1 MILVTGATGLNGKA
15 IVREFARQKHEVRA
29 LVRDPKRASM
39 AGLGGLAG
47 VELVEGDMRRAETL
61 GAALDGVDRVLM
73 ISTAAEDMTETQC
86 RFIDACRQAGVA
98 HVVKFSGA
106 ESNIGYDAT
115 KFRFTRMHEEVERY
129 LEAAGMAWTHL
140 RPSQFMQVYLRDAPT
155 IAAEGAFHLALGDT
169 ELSPVDV
176 KDIAKVAFRLLRDG
190 AYRRRSASRSAMSI
204 SAPRSGG
211 AICWPPAFRPVSP
224 MRWTSNWPSGC
235 GGRNRGCIWRR
246 TTCSACGRRRS
257 SNSPNATRPCSEA
270 RLSRTSGKSIGGVS
284 FLPARPSLLL
294 EGRSRRSATPGD
306 HHGEH

>member
-29 LVRDPKRASM
+29 LVRDQDRAVA

-47 VELVEGDMRRAETL
+47 VELVGGDMRRAQTL
-61 GAALDGVDRVLM
+61 GPALDGIDRVLM

-86 RFIDACRQAGVA
+86 RFIDACRQAGIA

-155 IAAEGAFHLALGDT
+155 IAAEGAFYLALGDT

-176 KDIAKVAFRLLRDG
+176 EDIAKVAFRLLRDG
-190 AYRRRSASRSAMSI
+190 GHESESLDMTGPEALTMSDVAARISQAIGKPVRYIDVSPQERRRALMASGISPAFADALDEQLAERLRRPKSRVHLATHEMFGVRATPFVEFAQRHTAML
-204 SAPRSGG
+204 RGG
-211 AICWPPAFRPVSP
+211 A
-224 MRWTSNWPSGC
+224 
-235 GGRNRGCIWRR
+235 
-246 TTCSACGRRRS
+246 
-257 SNSPNATRPCSEA
+257 
-270 RLSRTSGKSIGGVS
+270 
-284 FLPARPSLLL
+284 
-294 EGRSRRSATPGD
+294 
-306 HHGEH
+306 

>member
-29 LVRDPKRASM
+29 LVRDLDRAS
-39 AGLGGLAG
+39 AVGLGGVAG
-47 VELVEGDMRRAETL
+47 VELVEGDMNRAETL
-61 GAALDGVDRVLM
+61 GAALNGIDRVLM
-73 ISTAAEDMTETQC
+73 ISTAAEDMVETQC

-115 KFRFTRMHEEVERY
+115 KFRFTRMHEDIERY

-176 KDIAKVAFRLLRDG
+176 EDIAKVAVRLLRDSG
-190 AYRRRSASRSAMSI
+190 HEGESLDMTGPEALTMSDIAARISQAIGKPVRYVDISPQERRRNLLASGI
-204 SAPRSGG
+204 SLTFADALDEQLAERLRRPKSRVHLATHEMFGVRPTPFVEFARRHAAIFGG
-211 AICWPPAFRPVSP
+211 
-224 MRWTSNWPSGC
+224 G
-235 GGRNRGCIWRR
+235 
-246 TTCSACGRRRS
+246 
-257 SNSPNATRPCSEA
+257 
-270 RLSRTSGKSIGGVS
+270 
-284 FLPARPSLLL
+284 
-294 EGRSRRSATPGD
+294 
-306 HHGEH
+306 

>member
-15 IVREFARQKHEVRA
+15 IVREFARRKHEVRA

-61 GAALDGVDRVLM
+61 GAALEGVDRVLM

-86 RFIDACRQAGVA
+86 RFVDACRQAGVA

-115 KFRFTRMHEEVERY
+115 RFRFTRMHEEVERY
-129 LEAAGMAWTHL
+129 LEGAGMAWTHL

-155 IAAEGAFHLALGDT
+155 IAAEGAFYLALGDT

-176 KDIAKVAFRLLRDG
+176 EDIAKVAFRLLRDG
-190 AYRRRSASRSAMSI
+190 GHEGESLDMTGPEALTMADIAARISQAIGKPVRYVDVSPAERRRNLLAAGIPPGFADALDEQLAERLRRPKSR
-204 SAPRSGG
+204 
-211 AICWPPAFRPVSP
+211 VHL
-224 MRWTSNWPSGC
+224 
-235 GGRNRGCIWRR
+235 
-246 TTCSACGRRRS
+246 
-257 SNSPNATRPCSEA
+257 ATHDMF
-270 RLSRTSGKSIGGVS
+270 GV
-284 FLPARPSLLL
+284 R
-294 EGRSRRSATPGD
+294 ATPFVEFAQR
-306 HHGEH
+306 HAAMFRGEA